1 MKRKVAILL
10 GILTLVITLGVAYFL
25 FQKPSGPEA
34 PSISQ
39 DQLQKGLQT
48 MLAKKAEKKSV
59 QTQLA
64 TYEKLLQQA
73 PDNKELQQQVDSLR
87 LRLKE
92 LEQ

>member
-25 FQKPSGPEA
+25 LQKSTP

-39 DQLQKGLQT
+39 DQLQKGLQN

-64 TYEKLLQQA
+64 AYEKLLQQL
-73 PDNKELQQQVDSLR
+73 PNSKELQQQVDALR